1 MIYLSYFYIH
11 KKYYLVKCRS
21 FWRLN
26 QQKRVEIFFEL
37 SFFKNLQFD
46 PIPTRLC
53 HVIYCHGDKNYP
65 CLVEV
70 GLTEIDSL
78 YCHRISEIKKKIVS
92 KHKRYKQWMCSFKTN
107 LNPFYKTY
115 LDSLRLKNR
124 NGPLWSPCSH
134 SFAPSKLISM
144 QLNLN

>member
-1 MIYLSYFYIH
+1 MSIS
-11 KKYYLVKCRS
+11 V
-21 FWRLN
+21 
-26 QQKRVEIFFEL
+26 
-37 SFFKNLQFD
+37 
-46 PIPTRLC
+46 
-53 HVIYCHGDKNYP
+53 YCHGDKNYP

-124 NGPLWSPCSH
+124 NGPLWSPRSRLWSGCVSSDPRRELLEPKSSH
-134 SFAPSKLISM
+134 IPLDEIQGFMSRTRLGFQVFKKELP
-144 QLNLN
+144 

>member
-1 MIYLSYFYIH
+1 M
-11 KKYYLVKCRS
+11 VKCKS

-26 QQKRVEIFFEL
+26 QQKRVEKFFAL

-78 YCHRISEIKKKIVS
+78 YCHRISEIKKKSSNFFKIKILLGSSYASFPKMLKFS
-92 KHKRYKQWMCSFKTN
+92 KISNF
-107 LNPFYKTY
+107 
-115 LDSLRLKNR
+115 
-124 NGPLWSPCSH
+124 SPKFFDKS
-134 SFAPSKLISM
+134 ADI
-144 QLNLN
+144 